1 MWNLSR
7 RRLGYPTRTS
17 RVRAPST
24 LTAFGLADKA
34 QPGEALVWSTP
45 TGRGARRVAVGVD
58 VGRSAELGRLVA
70 QAAPAILVLTHDDLD
85 HIDGWRGF
93 APLGLATLQE
103 LWIPYE
109 WAALLDSYDALSHGR
124 ARVDPGIDVHGMAER
139 LRSDF
144 APARRFPAEST
155 PWSRAPEDDGAAED
169 IDEGEVARA
178 IRRISR
184 DMNEFAKR
192 QDPLGP
198 PEFAEGGPE
207 KIAGRVKASVD
218 NLGTILSGATSH
230 GVTIRL
236 FSGDHV
242 PGADACYPWMESAGQ
257 YLVSIANAI
266 EVEPIQLSTPSIADV
281 AFRALATIQNQ
292 RALCPVLWHH
302 GWVEGGAIVWS
313 DSTGAWVDRTPGVD
327 HLLSLVRI
335 STAPHH
341 GSDKWHHEPAWEA
354 LAPFLRATGTV
365 VVCAG
370 GQWNQGVA
378 TPYVGLP
385 ASRRACTRCRH
396 GSAAQRPAYS
406 GRSRTVSVV
415 TDRRNARLVAGD
427 QCPS

>member
-1 MWNLSR
+1 M
-7 RRLGYPTRTS
+7 
-17 RVRAPST
+17 
-24 LTAFGLADKA
+24 
-34 QPGEALVWSTP
+34 
-45 TGRGARRVAVGVD
+45 AVGVD

-93 APLGLATLQE
+93 APLGLAILQE

-109 WAALLDSYDALSHGR
+109 WAALLDSYDALSRGR
-124 ARVDPGIDVHGMAER
+124 SRVDPEIGIHGMAER

-155 PWSRAPEDDGAAED
+155 PWSRAPEDDGASED
-169 IDEGEVARA
+169 IDEGQLARA
-178 IRRISR
+178 IWRISR

-192 QDPLGP
+192 QDPLVP
-198 PEFAEGGPE
+198 PEFAEGEPE

-218 NLGTILSGATSH
+218 NLGTILSDATSH

-242 PGADACYPWMESAGQ
+242 PGADAYYPWMESAGH

-266 EVEPIQLSTPSIADV
+266 EVEPIQFSTPSIADV

-302 GWVEGGAIVWS
+302 GWLDGGAIVWS
-313 DSTGAWVDRTPGVD
+313 DSTGAWVDRTPGIG
-327 HLLSLVRI
+327 HLLNLVSI

-341 GSDKWHHEPAWEA
+341 GSDKRHHEPAWEA
-354 LAPFLRATGTV
+354 LAPFLRRTDTV
-365 VVCAG
+365 MVCAG

-378 TPYVGLP
+378 APYVDHP

-396 GSAAQRPAYS
+396 VSAAQQRAVP

-415 TDRRNARLVAGD
+415 TDGRNTRLVVGD